1 MSNWRG
7 MTRGEFLRGLLLSA
21 GWSLWQPGAILF
33 GSAAVRKVVRKVE
46 WVVADDAPIA
56 DIPRLPREFRGVWV
70 ATVENIDFPSVR
82 SLSPEQQQA
91 ELTAIFDLAQALGFN
106 AVIFQVR
113 PMCDALYASP
123 YEPWSEYLCGV
134 MGQAPEPFYDP
145 LAFAVEAAH
154 ARGLE
159 LHAWFN
165 PFRAL
170 HRARQGRIDRQHVAH
185 RRPDLAKPYG
195 RYHWLDP
202 GEPEARAHSLR
213 VILDVVER
221 YDIDA
226 VHFDDYFYPY
236 KERLVSGYVIPFPD
250 DASWVRYGQGRG
262 WRTRD
267 DWRRHNINVFLEEVA
282 AGVRRLKPHV
292 KFGISPFGIWQPD
305 HPPGIQGLNSYME
318 LCSDSRRWLSEGLVD
333 YLAPQLYW
341 PIERERQSYLR
352 LLEWWLSQNRRS
364 RHVWPGSAAFKVAD
378 GTPRA
383 VPAVEIA
390 AQVRLARC
398 LNRQGGNIHFSF
410 RVFRGNR
417 GGLSDLLRREVY
429 LVPALV
435 PASPWLNATVPDAPE
450 LAVCA
455 EPATGCTVVVWDV
468 ADPANIACWCIAIQ
482 TGEAWELQVQPAT
495 QRQVRLPAAAR
506 VVAVWAVSRTGIEGR
521 RAVRWRR

>member
-1 MSNWRG
+1 
-7 MTRGEFLRGLLLSA
+7 MTRGEFLKNLLLGVGWGLLQPASGVFGRPVQDA
-21 GWSLWQPGAILF
+21 G
-33 GSAAVRKVVRKVE
+33 
-46 WVVADDAPIA
+46 WVVAAEELIA

-70 ATVENIDFPSVR
+70 ATVENIDFPSAR
-82 SLSPEQQQA
+82 NLSPEQQQA

-106 AVIFQVR
+106 AVIFQIR

-134 MGQAPEPFYDP
+134 MGRTPTPFYDP

-170 HRARQGRIDRQHVAH
+170 HRARQGGVDPQHIAR

-250 DASWVRYGQGRG
+250 DDSWARYGQGRG

-267 DWRRHNINVFLEEVA
+267 DWRRHNINVFLEQVA
-282 AGVRRLKPHV
+282 DGIRRLKPHV
-292 KFGISPFGIWQPD
+292 KFGISPFGIWQPN

-318 LCSDSRRWLSEGLVD
+318 LCSDSRRWLAEGLVD

-341 PIERERQSYLR
+341 PIEREQQSYLR
-352 LLEWWLSQNRRS
+352 LLEWWLAQNRRS

-383 VPAVEIA
+383 VPASEIA
-390 AQVRLARC
+390 AQVRVARR

-410 RVFRGNR
+410 RVFRRNR
-417 GGLSDLLRREVY
+417 GGLADLLRHEVY
-429 LVPALV
+429 AVPALV
-435 PASPWLNATVPDAPE
+435 PASPWLDATPPPAPALE
-450 LAVCA
+450 VLIDPMVGRPVAVWRTDTP
-455 EPATGCTVVVWDV
+455 ERT
-468 ADPANIACWCIAIQ
+468 ACWCIAIQ
-482 TGEAWELQVQPAT
+482 TGEAWELQVQPAA
-495 QRQVRLPAAAR
+495 QRRVTLPEAAR
-506 VVAVWAVSRTGIEGR
+506 AVAVWAVSRTGVEGR
-521 RAVRWRR
+521 RAIRYRG

>member
-1 MSNWRG
+1 MR
-7 MTRGEFLRGLLLSA
+7 RREFLQYLALSCGGALCSVGA
-21 GWSLWQPGAILF
+21 G
-33 GSAAVRKVVRKVE
+33 
-46 WVVADDAPIA
+46 VAEPVLHRLDGWADAPETLDR
-56 DIPRLPREFRGVWV
+56 DIPRVPREFRGVWV
-70 ATVENIDFPSVR
+70 ATVENIDFPSSR
-82 SLSPEQQQA
+82 RLTPEEQQA
-91 ELTAIFDLAQALGFN
+91 ELRAIFDLAQALGFN

-134 MGQAPEPFYDP
+134 MGRPPEPFYDP
-145 LAFAVEAAH
+145 LAYAIEIAH

-170 HRARQGRIDRQHVAH
+170 HRARQGGVDPQHIAR

-202 GEPEARAHSLR
+202 GEPEARAHSCR

-236 KERLVSGYVIPFPD
+236 KERLVSGYLIPFPD
-250 DASWVRYGQGRG
+250 DDSWARYGQGKT
-262 WRTRD
+262 WRARD
-267 DWRRHNINVFLEEVA
+267 DWRRHNINQFLNEVA
-282 AGVRRLKPHV
+282 SGIRRLKPHV

-305 HPPGIQGLNSYME
+305 HPPGIQGLNSYVE
-318 LCSDSRRWLSEGLVD
+318 LCSDSRRWLTDGLVD

-352 LLEWWLSQNRRS
+352 LLEWWLAQNRQR
-364 RHVWPGSAAFKVAD
+364 RHLWPGSAAFKVAD

-383 VPAVEIA
+383 VPAQEIA
-390 AQVRLARC
+390 AQVRLSRR

-410 RVFRGNR
+410 RVFRHNR
-417 GGLSDLLRREVY
+417 GGLSDLLQREVY
-429 LVPALV
+429 SVPALV
-435 PASPWLNATVPDAPE
+435 PASPWLDATVLPAPHLE
-450 LAVCA
+450 VGVVPKLGRPVAVWQTDDGL
-455 EPATGCTVVVWDV
+455 PV
-468 ADPANIACWCIAIQ
+468 ARWCIAIQ
-482 TGEAWELQVQPAT
+482 TGETWELQVQPAT
-495 QRQVRLPAAAR
+495 CRQVVLPEAAR
-506 VVAVWAVSRTGIEGR
+506 AVAVWPVSRTGVEGR
-521 RAVRWRR
+521 RAVQWRA

>member
-1 MSNWRG
+1 MRRRDFIKHLALGWGGMWRPNG
-7 MTRGEFLRGLLLSA
+7 VSLTEPVLRRLD
-21 GWSLWQPGAILF
+21 GW
-33 GSAAVRKVVRKVE
+33 VE
-46 WVVADDAPIA
+46 APEMLGR
-56 DIPRLPREFRGVWV
+56 DIPRFPREFRGVWV
-70 ATVENIDFPSVR
+70 ATVENIDFPSSR
-82 SLSPEQQQA
+82 RLTAEEQQS
-91 ELTAIFDLAQALGFN
+91 ELRAILDLAQVLGFN
-106 AVIFQVR
+106 AIIFQVR

-134 MGQAPEPFYDP
+134 MGRPPVPFYDP
-145 LAFAVEAAH
+145 LAYAIEAAH

-170 HRARQGRIDRQHVAH
+170 HRARQGGVDAQHIAR

-202 GEPEARAHSLR
+202 GEPEARAHSCR

-236 KERLVSGYVIPFPD
+236 KERLVSGHLIPFPD
-250 DASWVRYGQGRG
+250 DDSWARYGRG
-262 WRTRD
+262 KTWRARD
-267 DWRRHNINVFLEEVA
+267 DWRRHNINQFLDEVA
-282 AGVRRLKPHV
+282 TGIRRLKPHV

-318 LCSDSRRWLSEGLVD
+318 LCSDSRRWLTDGLVD

-341 PIERERQSYLR
+341 PIERARQSYFR
-352 LLEWWLSQNRRS
+352 LLEWWLSQNRQR

-383 VPAVEIA
+383 VPAQEIA
-390 AQVRLARC
+390 AQVSLARR

-410 RVFRGNR
+410 RVFRYNR
-417 GGLSDLLRREVY
+417 GGLSDLFQREVY
-429 LVPALV
+429 SIPALV
-435 PASPWLNATVPDAPE
+435 PASPWLDATVLPSPYLEIREAP
-450 LAVCA
+450 LSGRLV
-455 EPATGCTVVVWDV
+455 ATWEVDNPLPV
-468 ADPANIACWCIAIQ
+468 ARWCIAIQ
-482 TGEAWELQVQPAT
+482 TGETWELQVQPAP
-495 QRQVRLPAAAR
+495 QRQVVLPESAHA
-506 VVAVWAVSRTGIEGR
+506 VAVWPVSRTGIEGR
-521 RAVRWRR
+521 RAIRRRR

>member
-1 MSNWRG
+1 MKR
-7 MTRGEFLRGLLLSA
+7 REFLKHLALSCGSVLCPVGDSVA
-21 GWSLWQPGAILF
+21 EPVLRHLDGWS
-33 GSAAVRKVVRKVE
+33 E
-46 WVVADDAPIA
+46 APETLER
-56 DIPRLPREFRGVWV
+56 DIPRVPREFRGVWV
-70 ATVENIDFPSVR
+70 ATVENIDFPSSR
-82 SLSPEQQQA
+82 RLTPEEQQS
-91 ELTAIFDLAQALGFN
+91 ELRAIFDLAQALGFN

-134 MGQAPEPFYDP
+134 MGRPPEPFYDP
-145 LAFAVEAAH
+145 LAYASEIAH

-170 HRARQGRIDRQHVAH
+170 HRARQGGVDPQHIAR

-202 GEPEARAHSLR
+202 GEPEARAHSCR

-236 KERLVSGYVIPFPD
+236 KERLVSGHLISFPD
-250 DASWVRYGQGRG
+250 DDSWARYGHGKT
-262 WRTRD
+262 WRARD
-267 DWRRHNINVFLEEVA
+267 DWRRHNINQFLSEVA
-282 AGVRRLKPHV
+282 AGIRRLKPHV

-318 LCSDSRRWLSEGLVD
+318 LCSDSRRWLTDGLVD

-352 LLEWWLSQNRRS
+352 LLEWWLSQNRQR

-383 VPAVEIA
+383 VPAQEIA
-390 AQVRLARC
+390 AQIKLSRR
-398 LNRQGGNIHFSF
+398 LNRHGGNIHFSF
-410 RVFRGNR
+410 RVFRHNR
-417 GGLSDLLRREVY
+417 GGLSDLLQHEVY
-429 LVPALV
+429 SVPALV
-435 PASPWLNATVPDAPE
+435 PASPWLDA
-450 LAVCA
+450 AVL
-455 EPATGCTVVVWDV
+455 PAPRLEVGMASTPGRPVAVWQSGDGLPV
-468 ADPANIACWCIAIQ
+468 ARWCIAIQ
-482 TGEAWELQVQPAT
+482 TGETWELQIQPAT
-495 QRQVRLPAAAR
+495 QRQVALPESAR
-506 VVAVWAVSRTGIEGR
+506 AVAVWPVSRSGVEGR
-521 RAVRWRR
+521 RAILWRA